1 MSRSKNVLLAAALGF
16 LAGILFAPKSGKETR
31 EEISDR
37 VNKARDAAMDGV
49 GSFKSGVNNVKD
61 EVKGMAES
69 AKDSASVLA
78 DEARTRSGRV
88 ADEAKHTARSVRHD
102 LEKNT

>member
-49 GSFKSGVNNVKD
+49 GSSNL
-61 EVKGMAES
+61 
-69 AKDSASVLA
+69 VL
-78 DEARTRSGRV
+78 TM
-88 ADEAKHTARSVRHD
+88 
-102 LEKNT
+102 